1 MATEMT
7 INGVSTCTALGTE
20 KYEKFHI
27 GRRPRKAMIQY
38 DYRHTDGE
46 LFSTVESTLEKC
58 REKRNLWLNEKK
70 SKQ

>member
-20 KYEKFHI
+20 KYEKFYI

-38 DYRHTDGE
+38 DYLHTDGE
-46 LFSTVESTLEKC
+46 LFSTVAPTLEQC
-58 REKRNLWLNEKK
+58 REKCNLWLNNKE

>member
-7 INGVSTCTALGTE
+7 INGVSTCTTLGTE
-20 KYEKFHI
+20 KYEKFYR

-38 DYRHTDGE
+38 AYRHTNGE
-46 LFSTVESTLEKC
+46 LFSTVAPTLEQC
-58 REKRNLWLNEKK
+58 REKRNLWLNNKE

>member
-27 GRRPRKAMIQY
+27 GRRPRKAMIQD

-46 LFSTVESTLEKC
+46 LYSTVAPTLEQC
-58 REKRNLWLNEKK
+58 REKRNLWLNEKE